1 MSSFLAKGLRISW
14 LLFMAIVLVGERQ
27 IELTNSLVGHMGLIL
42 LALLLL
48 LTKDEKTLTLVGCHG
63 GYFRLFSLE
72 QIFLTVLVREF
83 IKDIVCVESPIS
95 SCLLSLASSSTTPP
109 SLALALSIQGAVFS
123 NIQFIFL
130 TISLII
136 TKVLFFL

>member
-1 MSSFLAKGLRISW
+1 
-14 LLFMAIVLVGERQ
+14 
-27 IELTNSLVGHMGLIL
+27 MGLIL

-63 GYFRLFSLE
+63 GYFRLISLE

-95 SCLLSLASSSTTPP
+95 SCLLSLASSSATPP
-109 SLALALSIQGAVFS
+109 PLALALSIQGTVLS

-130 TISLII
+130 TNSLII